1 MSDDDECD
9 DDDAN
14 RVGAGAEAPRRKP
27 RGAEAQTG
35 PHQDV
40 HIHVCIGR
48 RTQAETLGGG
58 LPAAYCLLPKR
69 ELMIKQ

>member
-1 MSDDDECD
+1 MGPFSPSKCGPWIKSLG
-9 DDDAN
+9 
-14 RVGAGAEAPRRKP
+14 VWVAGLSLS
-27 RGAEAQTG
+27 
-35 PHQDV
+35 V
-40 HIHVCIGR
+40 SVFVGR